1 MRSTQQSRLVPNSTT
16 VARFGLCRSASSTI
30 SLGVQGFGL
39 SSRTDVDGR
48 VFVPVVDATAF
59 GADPLANGKRQLLD
73 DVPAVVAPLAARVEA
88 VHLAEESSM
97 IFQAGI
103 SGYHILNRLKCRPPD
118 NRPPEPEE
126 LLNCQPFLEEQL
138 QVIKPRVVIA
148 LGRYAQAM
156 FIEGDPLNIKVTQMA
171 GKVLELP
178 DYRVILTYHPS
189 FVMRHRNREIQRFFG
204 NHLRLAKQLEV
215 QCPPS
220 VLP

>member
-1 MRSTQQSRLVPNSTT
+1 MADLIERIRACDKCP
-16 VARFGLCRSASSTI
+16 GLCEDRKNI
-30 SLGVQGFGL
+30 VLGEGPVPCNI
-39 SSRTDVDGR
+39 
-48 VFVPVVDATAF
+48 VFL
-59 GADPLANGKRQLLD
+59 GE
-73 DVPAVVAPLAARVEA
+73 APG
-88 VHLAEESSM
+88 AEEERTGRPFVGASGTLLRTM